1 MWDDIGYILA
11 SNYRKLIIEKLK
23 SKNYLPS
30 KLAKELGIQ
39 LSHISRALSELKS
52 KNVVECLNKSSK
64 KGKIYTLTEF
74 GKELLEKIESE
85 L

>member
-1 MWDDIGYILA
+1 MWDDIGYIMA
-11 SNYRKLIIEKLK
+11 SNYRRLIVEKLK
-23 SKNYLPS
+23 YKNYLPS
-30 KLAKELGIQ
+30 TLAKELKIQ

-52 KNVVECLNKSSK
+52 KNVVECLNETSR

-74 GKELLEKIESE
+74 GKIISEKIKSE